1 MIAKSYI
8 PVLKSERYLV
18 HTRESIESELKD
30 AQSKEDVKLIKV
42 YTKLL
47 ATLDFYL
54 YDDPSW
60 TDVSGE
66 RSQSQSEEE
75 KGSGKNSQE
84 VAGAGH

>member
-1 MIAKSYI
+1 MIAKSYN

-30 AQSKEDVKLIKV
+30 AQSKKDETLIKEC
-42 YTKLL
+42 TELL

-66 RSQSQSEEE
+66 RSQSQTEEVI
-75 KGSGKNSQE
+75 KPAAKCHPNL
-84 VAGAGH
+84 